1 MPGTWMDVTSGGDW
15 HAPKETDRPSVDA
28 LQGKP
33 LAERIRE
40 WPLGADDERARAE
53 LVDLE
58 QQVAGKDDLAPLAAL
73 LAQEP
78 VRNLLLGTF
87 AGSPYLKTLIVR
99 DAFRLRR
106 VLAEAPENRFKQLIG
121 ELDEQ
126 MASVTTIAEAMRVAR
141 VFKTEVALLT
151 ALADLGGVWPVMTVT
166 GVLTV
171 TADAALDAALRFLFR
186 QAQVK
191 GDWTDDAPDAAA
203 RSGYIVLAM
212 GKHGAGELNYSSD
225 IDIIV
230 FYDLARV
237 RLRSGLEPQ
246 AFFVRMTRDLV
257 KIMQER
263 TAHGYVFRVDL
274 RLRPDPGATQVALST
289 DAAMHYYESFGQNW
303 ERAALIK
310 ARPAAGDR
318 SAGNELL
325 AELTPFIWR
334 KHLDFAAIED
344 IHAMKRQ
351 IHAFRG
357 IGGIGVAGNNVKLGR
372 GGIREIEFFTQ
383 TQQLIAG
390 GRQRELRVRQTLIA
404 LQALVERDW
413 IRENVRADLER
424 AYLYLRRIEHR
435 IQMVA
440 DEQTHSLPES
450 VEALESFARFAG
462 YPDLAAFSAALIPV
476 LETVQS
482 HYIALFEDMPELT
495 VADGNLVFAGGDDDP
510 GTIEALRRM
519 GYTQP
524 ASILQTVRGW
534 HAGRYAAVR
543 SARSRERLTAVQPLL
558 VAALAETAEPDRAFA
573 TFDRFLSELPTGVQ
587 VFALLRAN
595 PVLLKLVAD
604 IMGMAPRLAHIL
616 SRRRRLLDAVIDP
629 KTFNTLPG
637 AAELDKVI
645 STEIGISGDTQEAL
659 DRARVVGS
667 EQAFLIG
674 VRVLSGSINA
684 GQAGGAYALLAE
696 RIIGALQGFV
706 ELELSH
712 NHGSVPGGAAVV
724 LGMGKLGGHE
734 MTATSDLD
742 LIVVYDFAED
752 ATQSDGAR
760 PLAPSQYYARM
771 TQRLVTALSA
781 PTAEGTLY
789 EVDMR
794 LRPSGQ
800 SGPLA
805 ARLSS
810 FIDYQAS
817 GAWTWEHMALTRA
830 RVITGPPV
838 LRARVEAAIDNAL
851 RQPRDRAKIAS
862 EVRDMR
868 QRIAK
873 EKGTTNIWDLK
884 QVRGGL
890 VDLEFI
896 AQFLQ
901 LVAAA
906 ETPAVL
912 DQNTAKSLRKL
923 ATHGYL
929 SAEHADILIPATE
942 LIHNLTQILRL
953 CLDGPFDPAAAP
965 KGLKELLVR
974 AGDAPTFQVLETQL
988 RDTLATVT
996 ELFDVIVV

>member
-1 MPGTWMDVTSGGDW
+1 MPDTWMDITGSGYQPSSKGGGDLPGR
-15 HAPKETDRPSVDA
+15 APKGS
-28 LQGKP
+28 G
-33 LAERIRE
+33 LADRIRE
-40 WPLGADDERARAE
+40 WPLGGDNERAISE
-53 LVDLE
+53 LTELE
-58 QQVAGKDDLAPLAAL
+58 QQAAGKEDFAR
-73 LAQEP
+73 LAQLLSDEN
-78 VRNLLLGTF
+78 VRHLLLGTF
-87 AGSPYLKTLIVR
+87 TGSPYLKGLIVR
-99 DAFRLRR
+99 DAARLQR
-106 VLAEAPENRFKQLIG
+106 VLAEAPEDRFNRLLV
-121 ELDEQ
+121 ELQEK
-126 MASVTTIAEAMRVAR
+126 MAAAGTMAEVMRIVR
-141 VFKTEVALLT
+141 VFKAEVALLT
-151 ALADLGGVWPVMTVT
+151 ALADLGGVWPVLTVT
-166 GVLTV
+166 GVLTA
-171 TADAALDAALRFLFR
+171 TADASLDATVRFLFR
-186 QAQVK
+186 QAQAK
-191 GDWTDDAPDAAA
+191 GDWTDTSPDAAA

-230 FYDLARV
+230 FYELARL
-237 RLRSGLEPQ
+237 RLRDGLEPQ

-257 KIMQER
+257 KIMLER
-263 TAHGYVFRVDL
+263 TADGYVFRVDL

-318 SAGNELL
+318 GAGNALL
-325 AELTPFIWR
+325 EELTPFVWR

-390 GRQRELRVRQTLIA
+390 GRQRELRVRQTLMA

-413 IRENVRADLER
+413 IVENVRADLER

-440 DEQTHSLPES
+440 DEQTHSLPEAAD
-450 VEALESFARFAG
+450 ALESFARFAG
-462 YPDLAAFSAALIPV
+462 YQDLAAFSAALISV

-482 HYIALFEDMPELT
+482 HYLALFEGMPELT
-495 VADGNLVFAGGDDDP
+495 AAGGNLVFAGGDDDP

-543 SARSRERLTAVQPLL
+543 SARSRERLTDVQPLL

-587 VFALLRAN
+587 LFALLKAN
-595 PVLLKLVAD
+595 PALLKLVAD

-629 KTFNTLPG
+629 KTFSTLPG

-645 STEIGISGDTQEAL
+645 STEIGIAGDVQEAL

-696 RIIGALQGFV
+696 RLIGALQGFV
-706 ELELSH
+706 ELELSRS
-712 NHGSVPGGAAVV
+712 HGVVPGGAAVV
-724 LGMGKLGGHE
+724 LAMGKLGGHE
-734 MTATSDLD
+734 MTAASDLD
-742 LIVVYDFAED
+742 LIVVYDFDEQV
-752 ATQSDGAR
+752 TQSDGAR

-810 FIDYQAS
+810 FIDYQANE
-817 GAWTWEHMALTRA
+817 AWTWEHMALTRA
-830 RVITGPPV
+830 RVITGPPL
-838 LRARVEAAIDNAL
+838 LRAKVEAAIDSAL
-851 RQPRDRAKIAS
+851 RRPRDRAKVAAD
-862 EVRDMR
+862 VREMR
-868 QRIAK
+868 DRIAK
-873 EKGTTNIWDLK
+873 EKGTSNIWDLK

-906 ETPAVL
+906 KSPQVL
-912 DQNTAKSLRKL
+912 DQNTARALRKL

-929 SAEHADILIPATE
+929 SGEHADVLIPAAE

-953 CLDGPFDPAAAP
+953 CLDDPFDPAAAP
-965 KGLKELLVR
+965 KGLKELLMR
-974 AGDAPTFQVLETQL
+974 AGDAPTFQALETRL
-988 RDTLATVT
+988 GETLASVA
-996 ELFDVIVV
+996 ELYNAIVA

>member
-1 MPGTWMDVTSGGDW
+1 MPGTWMDISSGGDW
-15 HAPKETDRPSVDA
+15 RSPAGVSGPPSDAP
-28 LQGKP
+28 QGRG
-33 LAERIRE
+33 LADRIRE
-40 WPLGADDERARAE
+40 WPLGGEDARAQTE
-53 LVDLE
+53 LDDLE
-58 QQVAGKDDLAPLAAL
+58 KQIAGHDELKPLAAL
-73 LAQEP
+73 LAREP
-78 VRNLLLGTF
+78 VRKLLLGTF
-87 AGSPYLKTLIVR
+87 AGSPYLKGLIGR
-99 DAFRLRR
+99 DTARLQR
-106 VLAEAPENRFKQLIG
+106 VLGDAPEDRFSQLIAK
-121 ELDEQ
+121 LDGQ
-126 MASVTTIAEAMRVAR
+126 MASASTIAEAMRIVR
-141 VFKTEVALLT
+141 VFKAEVALLT

-166 GVLTV
+166 GVLTA
-171 TADAALDAALRFLFR
+171 TADAALDAAVRFLFR
-186 QAQVK
+186 QAQAK
-191 GDWTDDAPDAAA
+191 GDWTDTSPDTAV

-230 FYDLARV
+230 FYDLARLK
-237 RLRSGLEPQ
+237 LRSGLEPQ

-263 TAHGYVFRVDL
+263 TADGYVFRVDL

-318 SAGNELL
+318 SAGSALL
-325 AELTPFIWR
+325 AELTPFVWR

-390 GRQRELRVRQTLIA
+390 GRQRELRVRQTLVA
-404 LQALVERDW
+404 LRALVERDW
-413 IRENVRADLER
+413 ILEAVRADLER

-450 VEALESFARFAG
+450 TEALESFARFAG
-462 YPDLAAFSAALIPV
+462 YRDLAEFTAELIPV

-495 VADGNLVFAGGDDDP
+495 VAGGNLVFAGGDDDP
-510 GTIEALRRM
+510 GTVEALRRM
-519 GYTQP
+519 GYAQP

-587 VFALLRAN
+587 LFAVLRAN
-595 PVLLKLVAD
+595 PALLKLVAD

-629 KTFNTLPG
+629 KTFNTIPG

-645 STEIGISGDTQEAL
+645 STEIGIAGDVQEAL

-706 ELELSH
+706 ELELSR
-712 NHGSVPGGAAVV
+712 NHGAVPGGAAVV

-742 LIVVYDFAED
+742 LIVVYDFTD
-752 ATQSDGAR
+752 QATQSDGPR
-760 PLAPSQYYARM
+760 PLAPSQYYARL

-810 FIDYQAS
+810 FIDYQANE
-817 GAWTWEHMALTRA
+817 AWTWEHMALTRA
-830 RVITGPPV
+830 RIITGPPL
-838 LRARVEAAIDNAL
+838 LRARVEEAVDTAL
-851 RQPRDRAKIAS
+851 RRPRDRAKVAQD
-862 EVRDMR
+862 VREMR
-868 QRIAK
+868 VRIAK

-912 DQNTAKSLRKL
+912 DQNTARALRKL
-923 ATHGYL
+923 AAHGYL

-953 CLDGPFDPAAAP
+953 CLDGPFVPAAAP

-974 AGDAPTFQVLETQL
+974 AGDAPSFPALETRL
-988 RDTLATVT
+988 SDTLATVA

>member
-1 MPGTWMDVTSGGDW
+1 MDITGNGDQPSTQGNSRSDGGGPKGNRLADRIAEWPLSGGD
-15 HAPKETDRPSVDA
+15 ARGQAE
-28 LQGKP
+28 
-33 LAERIRE
+33 LAE
-40 WPLGADDERARAE
+40 
-53 LVDLE
+53 LE
-58 QQVAGKDDLAPLAAL
+58 QQVAGSKELADLGAL
-73 LAQEP
+73 LSRES
-78 VRNLLLGTF
+78 VRRLLLGIF
-87 AGSPYLKTLIVR
+87 SGSPYLKGLVIR
-99 DAFRLRR
+99 DPLRLQR
-106 VLAEAPENRFKQLIG
+106 VLAEPPEDRFHRLLSDLG
-121 ELDEQ
+121 EQ
-126 MASVTTIAEAMRVAR
+126 MTSVTAMQEAMRVTR
-141 VFKTEVALLT
+141 VFKSEVALLS

-166 GVLTV
+166 GVLTA
-171 TADAALDAALRFLFR
+171 TADAALDAAVRFLFR
-186 QAQVK
+186 QAQSK
-191 GDWTDDAPDAAA
+191 GDWLETSPDAAT

-225 IDIIV
+225 IDIII
-230 FYDLARV
+230 FYELARL
-237 RLRSGLEPQ
+237 RLREGLEPQ

-257 KIMQER
+257 KLMQER
-263 TAHGYVFRVDL
+263 TADGYVFRVDL

-318 SAGNELL
+318 SAGNALL
-325 AELTPFIWR
+325 AELTPFVWR

-357 IGGIGVAGNNVKLGR
+357 IGGIGIPGNNVKLGR

-390 GRQRELRVRQTLIA
+390 GRQRELRVRQTLVA
-404 LQALVERDW
+404 LQALVDRGW
-413 IRENVRADLER
+413 IREGVRADLER

-440 DEQTHSLPES
+440 DEQTHSLPEAK
-450 VEALESFARFAG
+450 EALESFSRFAG
-462 YPDLAAFSAALIPV
+462 YADLDQFAAEFIPV

-482 HYIALFEDMPELT
+482 HYLALFEDMPELT
-495 VADGNLVFAGGDDDP
+495 AAGGNLVFAGGDDDP
-510 GTIEALRRM
+510 GTVEALRGM
-519 GYTQP
+519 GYTHP
-524 ASILQTVRGW
+524 ASILETVRGW

-543 SARSRERLTAVQPLL
+543 SARSRERLTDVQPLL

-587 VFALLRAN
+587 LFSLLKAN
-595 PVLLKLVAD
+595 PALLKLVAD
-604 IMGMAPRLAHIL
+604 IMGMAPRLAQIL

-645 STEIGISGDTQEAL
+645 STEIGIAGDVQEAL

-696 RIIGALQGFV
+696 RLIAALQGFV
-706 ELELSH
+706 ELELSR
-712 NHGSVPGGAAVV
+712 NHGGVPGGAAVV
-724 LGMGKLGGHE
+724 LAMGKLGGNE
-734 MTATSDLD
+734 MTAGSDLD
-742 LIVVYDFAED
+742 LIVVYDLNEN
-752 ATQSDGAR
+752 ATQSDGVR
-760 PLAPSQYYARM
+760 PLAPSQYYARL

-810 FIDYQAS
+810 FIDYQS
-817 GAWTWEHMALTRA
+817 NEAWTWEHMALTRA

-838 LRARVEAAIDNAL
+838 LRAKVEAAIDAAL
-851 RQPRDRAKIAS
+851 RQPRDRVKVVAD
-862 EVRDMR
+862 VRDMR
-868 QRIAK
+868 ARIAK
-873 EKGTTNIWDLK
+873 EKGTNNIWDLK

-901 LVAAA
+901 LVAA
-906 ETPAVL
+906 EKTPEVL
-912 DQNTAKSLRKL
+912 DQNTARALRKL
-923 ATHGYL
+923 AAHGYL
-929 SAEHADILIPATE
+929 AAEHAEVLIPATE

-974 AGDAPTFQVLETQL
+974 AGDAPTFQALETGL
-988 RDTLATVT
+988 AGTLASVADLY
-996 ELFDVIVV
+996 EVIVV